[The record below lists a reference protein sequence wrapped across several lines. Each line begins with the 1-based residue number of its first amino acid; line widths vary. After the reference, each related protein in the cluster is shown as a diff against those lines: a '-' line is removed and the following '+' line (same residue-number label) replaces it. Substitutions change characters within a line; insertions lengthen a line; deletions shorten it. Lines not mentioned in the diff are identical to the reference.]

1 MISSHF
7 SRLKEF
13 AFTSDNVI
21 NASMLFD
28 EDNLKPTYIFKQGVP
43 GQSYALEVA
52 SRYGLSKEILNEAKN
67 HLDNIKTTDVH
78 QLMNKLHEEALKN
91 DLANGTIDLPARFE
105 SARESLLPI
114 IGKANAK
121 VNIKPGRK
129 QVSVKRRDEM
139 FMNPL
144 FLELWNKMKQKTIY
158 RINMDKCNNSLCQEV
173 RNRKS
178 NC

>member
-1 MISSHF
+1 MDWF
-7 SRLKEF
+7 QKK
-13 AFTSDNVI
+13 N
-21 NASMLFD
+21 
-28 EDNLKPTYIFKQGVP
+28 YIDSQG
-43 GQSYALEVA
+43 
-52 SRYGLSKEILNEAKN
+52 KI
-67 HLDNIKTTDVH
+67 
-78 QLMNKLHEEALKN
+78 EEALKN

-178 NC
+178 NR

>member
-1 MISSHF
+1 MTKAKKSLI
-7 SRLKEF
+7 
-13 AFTSDNVI
+13 TG
-21 NASMLFD
+21 AS
-28 EDNLKPTYIFKQGVP
+28 V
-43 GQSYALEVA
+43 V
-52 SRYGLSKEILNEAKN
+52 GLACC
-67 HLDNIKTTDVH
+67 
-78 QLMNKLHEEALKN
+78 MA
-91 DLANGTIDLPARFE
+91 G
-105 SARESLLPI
+105 SLLCTTGIAASAASDFAANSESGAVFLGGQPE
-114 IGKANAK
+114 ANVLAALNAK
-121 VNIKPGRK
+121 VAEIKMCIRDRVNIKPGRK